1 MCSHSVEVTDLEAHA
16 NSSLGLTESRLVR
29 NPLHD
34 FPFQPQKRQFSSNR
48 VSYVTATHNR
58 GARVV
63 GDGIHHSRDRA
74 SLDEEKIGRTLWCAR
89 PRMNICAVNCK
100 LSAEEQ

>member
-1 MCSHSVEVTDLEAHA
+1 MRLECTDIYMCSYSVEATDLEAHA

-34 FPFQPQKRQFSSNR
+34 FPFQGQKRQFSSNR
-48 VSYVTATHNR
+48 VSYVTVTHNR

-63 GDGIHHSRDRA
+63 GAWYSPLAGQSRA
-74 SLDEEKIGRTLWCAR
+74 G
-89 PRMNICAVNCK
+89 
-100 LSAEEQ
+100 